1 MFIVQIQANP
11 SGSRPPLQSWSS
23 ANPPDGYAF
32 LTDEQKDIF
41 YSTTPAGFVN
51 ITIEEQEGI
60 KYVSQIEVNQE
71 ALDAFKATLP
81 DPTDSIK
88 AEKIAEIKKD
98 CEDYI
103 YAGTSVTYSDG
114 NTEHFTYNLAEAAYD
129 NAKYCYAC
137 YVGLSSNPAA
147 LADSYMVK
155 IAQEHYDRYQV
166 FNTIVMHLNG
176 ILKDNA
182 CSNSTLVRYYLQEMV
197 AAIRWKKVAFNNG
210 YFITLPKEHDKAY
223 VKQERRQY
231 NDGYKSYQDDSGL
244 KGFFKQPDQTNL

>member
-1 MFIVQIQANP
+1 MGKNNNNKNPLKQKPQQPSFFMMQRQKFGEDWLNRVNSEYIRKNALKIFKDLAYGAAN
-11 SGSRPPLQSWSS
+11 
-23 ANPPDGYAF
+23 
-32 LTDEQKDIF
+32 
-41 YSTTPAGFVN
+41 
-51 ITIEEQEGI
+51 
-60 KYVSQIEVNQE
+60 IEVEYKYFMNH
-71 ALDAFKATLP
+71 D
-81 DPTDSIK
+81 
-88 AEKIAEIKKD
+88 
-98 CEDYI
+98 
-103 YAGTSVTYSDG
+103 
-114 NTEHFTYNLAEAAYD
+114 FTYNLAEAAYD

-147 LADSYMVK
+147 LADAYMVK